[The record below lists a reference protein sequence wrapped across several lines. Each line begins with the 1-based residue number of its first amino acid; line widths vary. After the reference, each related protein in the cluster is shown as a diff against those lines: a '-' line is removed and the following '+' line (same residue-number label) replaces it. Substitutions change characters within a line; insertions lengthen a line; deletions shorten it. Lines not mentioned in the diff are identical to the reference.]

1 MRVEYWINDTTGW
14 RRVDFEEFSSFDG
27 EKERRPANRGLIF
40 VQSILQQYRYL

>member
-14 RRVDFEEFSSFDG
+14 RQVDFEEFSLFNG
-27 EKERRPANRGLIF
+27 EKEQRPANREFIF